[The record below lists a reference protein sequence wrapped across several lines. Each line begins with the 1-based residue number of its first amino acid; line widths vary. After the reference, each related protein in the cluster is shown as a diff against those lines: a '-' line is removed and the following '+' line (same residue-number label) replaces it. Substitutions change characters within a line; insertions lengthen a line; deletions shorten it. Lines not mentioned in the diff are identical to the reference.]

1 MVKHRSQPKV
11 GDIEAQTSSNQD
23 SEIAGVKWDEDSS
36 HSHSGATEKL
46 KGGHS
51 ISVNETRDLESTQPD
66 AALSATPRNWF
77 HLWNSPKLPH
87 RSSEAHA
94 VARAEA
100 ASWAQMTPLIA
111 ATFGPF
117 AVLLGIPSLTQRLHA
132 QIVVNPSDGSSTL
145 VELPYPTIN
154 LALSAVV
161 MFCEVLGNTFLVMRF
176 SNFHTKL
183 MTWMSYAFWLA
194 KSLIGIAN
202 YIQFGIAHPET
213 EDIVYLQGFWVSLIL
228 IF

>member
-1 MVKHRSQPKV
+1 MVKYQGQPEDE
-11 GDIEAQTSSNQD
+11 DIEAQISSDQD
-23 SEIAGVKWDEDSS
+23 SKIAGVKWEEDSS
-36 HSHSGATEKL
+36 HPHSGATE
-46 KGGHS
+46 GGPS
-51 ISVNETRDLESTQPD
+51 ISVYETRDLESAQPE
-66 AALSATPRNWF
+66 AALSATHNTLF
-77 HLWNSPKLPH
+77 HLWSSQKPPH

-111 ATFGPF
+111 ATFGPL

-132 QIVVNPSDGSSTL
+132 QIIVNPSDGSSTL
-145 VELPYPTIN
+145 IELPYPTIN

-194 KSLIGIAN
+194 KSVIGIAN
-202 YIQFGIAHPET
+202 YIQFGLAHPET
-213 EDIVYLQGFWVSLIL
+213 EDIVYLQGFWVSPI
-228 IF
+228 